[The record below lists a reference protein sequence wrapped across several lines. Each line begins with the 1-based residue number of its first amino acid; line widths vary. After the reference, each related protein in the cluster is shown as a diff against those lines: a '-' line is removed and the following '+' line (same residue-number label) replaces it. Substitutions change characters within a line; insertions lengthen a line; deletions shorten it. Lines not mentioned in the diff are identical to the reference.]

1 MSNIQDQVRQDA
13 ASLHTFVSSIS
24 DKCVR
29 RNGAVSYPEPSER
42 FFSYISELAA
52 KTKSYLQAEIEI
64 PNKAPEDCLDLRRDI
79 AILQASWGFMHQ
91 FVKPVLDA
99 DTLKLPTAF
108 LQGLIAR
115 FQEIPIF
122 SSTDFI
128 FYHSSLL
135 NYFNVKLGVF
145 KPRADQISRIVDG
158 PKFPEKLGLIGIPYS
173 QSSSL
178 FINCLIPHEMGHYVF
193 GELSLRKRF
202 CKSIEGMLISCLDVS
217 FPGGRRTELIECIA
231 NWVEELFCDLFAVRL
246 MGFSFSLAFVE
257 LFNSATALD
266 DQSRYKESKEALEFD
281 PNYPPDLFRLRK
293 QVAVLKSD
301 GWWEELQK
309 TNSHYVRT
317 LEVAEK
323 LDDTDFN
330 FGVLTPSDKS
340 YDPAKVVE
348 TFLGILPNIIEKLN
362 EVTAGDAEKP
372 GIQNGAGLWK
382 SSGKLIEEY
391 LKNGVVPS
399 SLIPDS
405 GAEPVF
411 PSPVALINA
420 SYRYYVDVE
429 SLPKLLSSIENTN
442 CNSIGDLSYWA
453 KRVEMW
459 TAKAIEDVILLAKER
474 H

>member
-13 ASLHTFVSSIS
+13 ASLHAFVCSVS
-24 DKCVR
+24 DKCER

-64 PNKAPEDCLDLRRDI
+64 PDKTPEDCLDLRRDI
-79 AILQASWGFMHQ
+79 AILQAGWGFMHQ

-115 FQEIPIF
+115 FQDIPRY

-128 FYHSSLL
+128 FYHSSQL

-145 KPRADQISRIVDG
+145 KPRADQISRFVDG
-158 PKFPEKLGLIGIPYS
+158 PKFPENLGLIGIPYS

-193 GELSLRKRF
+193 GELSLRKLF
-202 CKSIEGMLISCLDVS
+202 CKSIEETLINCLGNSVTGGM
-217 FPGGRRTELIECIA
+217 RTALIECIA

-246 MGFSFSLAFVE
+246 MGFCFSLAFVE

-266 DQSRYKESKEALEFD
+266 DKSKYQESKEALEFD
-281 PNYPPDLFRLRK
+281 PNYPSNLFRLRQ

-309 TNSHYVRT
+309 TDSHYVRT
-317 LEVAEK
+317 LEVAYK
-323 LDDTDFN
+323 LKEDSFSFEVIT
-330 FGVLTPSDKS
+330 SDKS
-340 YDPAKVVE
+340 YNSQQVVE
-348 TFLGILPNIIEKLN
+348 TFFGILPNVIKELDAI
-362 EVTAGDAEKP
+362 TGDILDGSA
-372 GIQNGAGLWK
+372 LWK
-382 SSGKLIEEY
+382 SRGKLIEEY

-399 SLIPDS
+399 SLIPKS
-405 GAEPVF
+405 GYEPVF

-420 SYRYYVDVE
+420 SYRYYVDVK
-429 SLPKLLSSIENTN
+429 SLPKFLSSIEDTN
-442 CNSIGDLSYWA
+442 CNSIGELSYWVR
-453 KRVEMW
+453 RVEMW
-459 TAKAIEDVILLAKER
+459 TVKAIEDVILLSKGR